1 MGSSDEEQDDTTG
14 DVATRSWSPRTSRIH
29 LGEAVAP
36 EAYKIVDSPALET
49 SAEKEAFIGKTV
61 LAARWSGLAG
71 G

>member
-1 MGSSDEEQDDTTG
+1 MGSSDEEQDDTAG
-14 DVATRSWSPRTSRIH
+14 DEDMVASRTSRIH
-29 LGEAVAP
+29 LAEAVAP

-49 SAEKEAFIGKTV
+49 SADKEAFIGKTV